1 MFRAVGLRRLT
12 RCVKKNPAFRYMTTK
27 TIIPSCVIP
36 SVQQHS
42 SIFWK
47 ATGIA
52 VTAAL
57 WNTTEVW
64 ALEDDEITGDIICR
78 AIVQNDLKTLKKLAE
93 QPNFNPNVYHRY
105 GWTPLHVA
113 IIQDNQAI
121 VKLLLEKGAD
131 PNLTDQYYPQS
142 HQAANT
148 RQVDFSEDLLP
159 YRDYRDYTALHY
171 AVIIC
176 NPEIV
181 EMLLDHLAD
190 PFARNS
196 HGLSAREYLY
206 YVERYTGEQNLEIE
220 EMLYKKE
227 ASYPKDKTEHEEKTR
242 KAQLQKEKE
251 YRKKHPLEDALKSRI
266 VGQLGPIH
274 ALASAVRRKQ
284 NGWHDEEHPLVFLF
298 CGSSGV
304 GKTELA
310 KVMAQNLH
318 GKQLDKGFIRI
329 DMSEFQHKH
338 DVSRF
343 IGSPPGYVG
352 YDEGGQLT
360 EKLKECP
367 NAVVL
372 LDEVEKAHP
381 DVLTIMLQ
389 LFDEGRITD
398 GKGTTVECKD
408 AIFIMTSNLAQHEI
422 ADEAELL
429 RLEASVSSDAQ
440 TGVASTE
447 RLTEEERKRG
457 HVSLSR
463 QFIEHTIYPVLY
475 SHFKRDE
482 FLGRINEVLFFLPF
496 SMDELR
502 EITSRE
508 LSRWAE
514 KARQRHGITV
524 SWDNDVV
531 DTLAEGYNIRYGARS
546 IKYEVER
553 KVVNLMAKA
562 HENDEVLEGGRIHVV
577 VDNVFQQKSWHSV
590 VRKKEEARVL
600 YGNWLDKLPASWAP
614 YAFLTRIDKPI
625 GTWLL
630 FWPCAWSI
638 TMAGYHTGASPV
650 ETASMMA
657 LFGTGA
663 LTMRGAGCTINDL
676 WDRDIDD
683 KVERTKIRPIAAGL
697 ISPRQAIGFLGLQLS
712 VGLAVLTQLDM
723 KSILLGAS
731 SLSLVVTYPLMKRVT
746 YWPQTV
752 LGLAFN
758 WGALLGWSAMTEMDL
773 AVTLPLYAGG
783 VCWTLVY
790 DTIYAHQ
797 DKKDD
802 IKVGV
807 KSTALRFGEQTPQW
821 LAGFSTGFIGLSA
834 LSGYMNDQGPF
845 FYAGV
850 LATAAHLAWQLK
862 TVDYNQPA
870 DCWKKFKSN
879 TWTGAILWSGIAA
892 DSLCGA
898 L

>member
-1 MFRAVGLRRLT
+1 MA
-12 RCVKKNPAFRYMTTK
+12 
-27 TIIPSCVIP
+27 
-36 SVQQHS
+36 
-42 SIFWK
+42 
-47 ATGIA
+47 
-52 VTAAL
+52 
-57 WNTTEVW
+57 
-64 ALEDDEITGDIICR
+64 D
-78 AIVQNDLKTLKKLAE
+78 

-113 IIQDNQAI
+113 IIQDNETI
-121 VKLLLEKGAD
+121 VKFLLEKGAD
-131 PNLTDQYYPQS
+131 PNLQDQYYPRS

-159 YRDYRDYTALHY
+159 YRDYREYTALHY

-176 NPEIV
+176 NPQIV
-181 EMLLDHLAD
+181 RLLLNHMAD

-196 HGLSAREYLY
+196 HGLTAREYLY
-206 YVERYTGEQNLEIE
+206 YVERYTGEQNIEIE
-220 EMLYKKE
+220 DMLHKKE
-227 ASYPKDKTEHEEKTR
+227 DSFPRDKAEHEEKAR

-266 VGQLGPIH
+266 VGQLGPIY
-274 ALASAVRRKQ
+274 ALASSIRRKQ

-310 KVMAQNLH
+310 KAMAQNLH

-447 RLTEEERKRG
+447 KLTEEERKDG
-457 HVSLSR
+457 QVSLSR
-463 QFIEHTIYPVLY
+463 QFIEHTIYPILY
-475 SHFKRDE
+475 QHFKRDE

-496 SMDELR
+496 SVDELR

-514 KARQRHGITV
+514 KSRKRHGITMT
-524 SWDNDVV
+524 WETDVV
-531 DTLAEGYNIRYGARS
+531 DALADGYNIRYGARS

-553 KVVNLMAKA
+553 KVVNLIAKA
-562 HENDEVLEGGRIHVV
+562 HENDDVLDGGRVHI
-577 VDNVFQQKSWHSV
+577 
-590 VRKKEEARVL
+590 
-600 YGNWLDKLPASWAP
+600 
-614 YAFLTRIDKPI
+614 
-625 GTWLL
+625 
-630 FWPCAWSI
+630 
-638 TMAGYHTGASPV
+638 
-650 ETASMMA
+650 
-657 LFGTGA
+657 
-663 LTMRGAGCTINDL
+663 
-676 WDRDIDD
+676 
-683 KVERTKIRPIAAGL
+683 
-697 ISPRQAIGFLGLQLS
+697 
-712 VGLAVLTQLDM
+712 
-723 KSILLGAS
+723 
-731 SLSLVVTYPLMKRVT
+731 
-746 YWPQTV
+746 
-752 LGLAFN
+752 
-758 WGALLGWSAMTEMDL
+758 
-773 AVTLPLYAGG
+773 
-783 VCWTLVY
+783 
-790 DTIYAHQ
+790 
-797 DKKDD
+797 
-802 IKVGV
+802 
-807 KSTALRFGEQTPQW
+807 
-821 LAGFSTGFIGLSA
+821 
-834 LSGYMNDQGPF
+834 
-845 FYAGV
+845 
-850 LATAAHLAWQLK
+850 
-862 TVDYNQPA
+862 TVD
-870 DCWKKFKSN
+870 KSN
-879 TWTGAILWSGIAA
+879 TKARICKIEIPERGGDDKKKPGGWFGK
-892 DSLCGA
+892 
-898 L
+898 